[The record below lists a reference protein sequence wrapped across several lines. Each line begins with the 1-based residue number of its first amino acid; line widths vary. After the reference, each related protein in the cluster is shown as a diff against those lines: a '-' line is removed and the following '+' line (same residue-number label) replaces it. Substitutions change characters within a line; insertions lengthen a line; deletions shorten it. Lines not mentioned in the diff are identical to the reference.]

1 MSRFPMAG
9 RWWPAHIYLL
19 GNNLINYTLMVYIY
33 NNLKK
38 KIKLA
43 CKMKAK
49 NAVSLSIYIRD
60 LSHVMIETC
69 FLHETSLSPLQKQ
82 YLPFQSGYS
91 FEGSLS
97 ES

>member
-19 GNNLINYTLMVYIY
+19 GNNLINYTFMVYIY

-49 NAVSLSIYIRD
+49 NAVSLAIYIRD

-69 FLHETSLSPLQKQ
+69 FLHETCLSPPLKTV
-82 YLPFQSGYS
+82 PTVPKR
-91 FEGSLS
+91 
-97 ES
+97 